1 MKAAQMLFVARAQLG
16 CAGIAVAQNLRARST
31 DDIIYRGNLLRPY
44 CQCLDKCLGKRFD
57 LTSALT
63 RLKHPNGLAVRY
75 SKVVMV
81 ALRRASLGIVQEVIG
96 FMYRNCPDTDPN
108 IFASSCCK
116 VTP

>member
-96 FMYRNCPDTDPN
+96 FMYRNCPDTDSN